1 MESGDRGENARR
13 IFSENLLRQ
22 LEKKGMT
29 QASLADALG
38 LTPSTVSDWCT
49 GKKYPRVSSL
59 QLLANFFGIPRGQ
72 LTEEE
77 TLPGTPYHPTRRIPI
92 LGRVAAGLPLFAE
105 EQIEGYT
112 YTDFSDGAEYFA
124 LRVEGNSMNAAR
136 IYDGDVL
143 IVRRQDIVEN
153 GEIAVVLTDEEAAT
167 VKRFYRQGNI
177 VTLLPQ
183 STDASYGPQVYDL
196 SVSRIRVLGKVV
208 ENKIRF

>member
-1 MESGDRGENARR
+1 MESCDRGENARR
-13 IFSENLLRQ
+13 VFSENLLRL
-22 LEKKGMT
+22 LEERKMA
-29 QASLADALG
+29 QADLAGALG

-59 QLLANFFGIPRGQ
+59 QLLADFFGIPRGR

-77 TLPGTPYHPTRRIPI
+77 ALPGTPYHPTRRIPI

-112 YTDFSDGAEYFA
+112 YIDFGDGAEYFA

-136 IYDGDVL
+136 IYDGDLL

-153 GEIAVVLTDEEAAT
+153 GEIAVVLTDEQAAT

>member
-1 MESGDRGENARR
+1 MAEAASGENARR
-13 IFSENLLRQ
+13 VFSENLLRR
-22 LEKKGMT
+22 LEERGMT
-29 QASLADALG
+29 QADLAHALR

-49 GKKYPRVSSL
+49 GKKYPRVGSL
-59 QLLANFFGIPRGQ
+59 QLLADLFGIPRGA

-77 TLPGTPYHPTRRIPI
+77 PLPGAPYHPTRRIPI

-105 EQIEGYT
+105 EQVEGYT
-112 YTDFSDGAEYFA
+112 YTDLDGSAEYFA
-124 LRVEGNSMNAAR
+124 LRVQGDSMNAAR
-136 IYDGDVL
+136 IHDGDLL

-153 GEIAVVLTDEEAAT
+153 GEIAVVLTDEESAT

-183 STDASYGPQVYDL
+183 STDASFGPQVYDL
-196 SVSRIRVLGKVV
+196 SVTHIRILGKVV